1 MNFKLFNDDTIIA
14 PLKCGTRYMEKVF
27 GDSSSRI
34 TSNDLKGR
42 LFIKNLKVIVI
53 REPMDH
59 LISALHTVIL
69 RQVELDDRVKIKN
82 ILGEFVLFNET
93 ITKNVHWDMNMY
105 EDLYWYWRRNRHNT
119 DVINLNDLSP
129 YIKQLNFT
137 EVDYDFNDY
146 NFNGSQLWCS
156 KEDLM
161 LFIKSNYEEEW
172 EDLMEQINESNIF
185 YNHLI
190 NKEVLEI
197 KLI

>member
-1 MNFKLFNDDTIIA
+1 
-14 PLKCGTRYMEKVF
+14 
-27 GDSSSRI
+27 
-34 TSNDLKGR
+34 
-42 LFIKNLKVIVI
+42 
-53 REPMDH
+53 
-59 LISALHTVIL
+59 
-69 RQVELDDRVKIKN
+69 
-82 ILGEFVLFNET
+82 
-93 ITKNVHWDMNMY
+93 MY
-105 EDLYWYWRRNRHNT
+105 KDLYWYWRRNRHNT
-119 DVINLNDLSP
+119 DVINLNDLSS

-146 NFNGSQLWCS
+146 NFNGIQLWCS

-161 LFIKSNYEEEW
+161 LFINSNYKEEW